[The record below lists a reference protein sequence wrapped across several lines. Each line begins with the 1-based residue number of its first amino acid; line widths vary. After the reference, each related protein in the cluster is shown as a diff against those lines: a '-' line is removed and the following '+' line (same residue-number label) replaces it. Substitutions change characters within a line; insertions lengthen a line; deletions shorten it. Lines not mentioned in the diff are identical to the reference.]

1 MTLITIKSFNMN
13 PPENK
18 FAPIVL
24 TDKQLAWLD
33 KHFKHT
39 KNADVARKLGV
50 SLRSVNR
57 LAERRGLKKSKQF
70 MTKCQENATAKAHES
85 NLRNGTYPPKGSRRP
100 NSEKG
105 QFKKGEKPI
114 DRMGAKKAAE
124 RLAKAAESY
133 RKTWRLEKARALYG
147 LPRETKLNVVKR
159 PRKQI
164 GQRYY
169 LRKRG
174 YIVERGSNTAYY
186 TAETKRSVELESRP
200 RSGFT
205 FLSMDR

>member
-1 MTLITIKSFNMN
+1 MN

-24 TDKQLAWLD
+24 TEKQLKWLD

-39 KNADVARKLGV
+39 KNADVAQKLGV

-85 NLRNGTYPPKGSRRP
+85 NLRNGTYPPKGYRIP

-105 QFKKGEKPI
+105 QFKKGEKPV
-114 DRMGAKKAAE
+114 DRIGAKREAE
-124 RLAKAAESY
+124 RVAKAAESY

-159 PRKQI
+159 PRKQR

-205 FLSMDR
+205 FLSIEQ

>member
-1 MTLITIKSFNMN
+1 MN

-18 FAPIVL
+18 FKPIVL

-39 KNADVARKLGV
+39 KNADVAEKLGV

-85 NLRNGTYPPKGSRRP
+85 NLRNGTYPPKGYRIP

-105 QFKKGEKPI
+105 QFKKGEKPV
-114 DRMGAKKAAE
+114 DRLGVKREAE
-124 RLAKAAESY
+124 RVAKSAAS
-133 RKTWRLEKARALYG
+133 RKEIFRLEKARALFG
-147 LPRETKLNVVKR
+147 LPRQTKLQVVKR
-159 PRKQI
+159 PKKQI
-164 GQRYY
+164 QMRYE
-169 LRKRG
+169 LKKRG
-174 YIVERGSNTAYY
+174 YIIERGGFVAYY
-186 TAETKRSVELESRP
+186 DKDTRRHLAFESKP
-200 RSGFT
+200 MTGFT
-205 FLSMDR
+205 FKAAY

>member
-1 MTLITIKSFNMN
+1 MN

-24 TDKQLAWLD
+24 TEKQLKWLD

-39 KNADVARKLGV
+39 KNADVAQKLGV

-70 MTKCQENATAKAHES
+70 ITKCQENATAKAHES
-85 NLRNGTYPPKGSRRP
+85 NLRNGTYPPKGFRIP

-105 QFKKGEKPI
+105 QFRKGERPI
-114 DRMGAKKAAE
+114 DRLGARKEAD
-124 RLAKAAESY
+124 RVAKAAESF

-147 LPRETKLNVVKR
+147 LPRQTKLRVVKR
-159 PRKQI
+159 PTEQI
-164 GQRYY
+164 AQRYY

-205 FLSMDR
+205 FLSIDR

>member
-1 MTLITIKSFNMN
+1 MK
-13 PPENK
+13 ENK
-18 FAPIVL
+18 FERIVL
-24 TDKQLAWLD
+24 TPEQEVWLT

-39 KNADVARKLGV
+39 KNADVAQKLGV

-70 MTKCQENATAKAHES
+70 ITKCQENATAKAHES
-85 NLRNGTYPPKGSRRP
+85 NLRNGTYPPKGYRIP

-114 DRMGAKKAAE
+114 DRLGAKKEAE
-124 RLAKAAESY
+124 RVAKAAESY

-147 LPRETKLNVVKR
+147 LPRQTRLRVVKR
-159 PRKQI
+159 PTEQI
-164 GQRYY
+164 AQRYY

-205 FLSMDR
+205 FLSVEQ